1 MTVPYSFDISSSS
14 PSSFLQVIFRWK
26 GSVWK
31 SVFVEFFVWLLFYY
45 MIFFIYRDGLA
56 PEQKEY
62 FEGLVRYVYD
72 TMSYLPLT
80 FLLGFFVT
88 IVFDRWRQIFDNIE
102 FIDNVSFYTSTL
114 IRGSDEETSIARRN
128 ILRYICL
135 TQLLVF
141 RDVSLR
147 VRKRFPNLNSVVD
160 A

>member
-31 SVFVEFFVWLLFYY
+31 SVFVEFFVWLLLYY
-45 MIFFIYRDGLA
+45 IIFFIHRDGLD
-56 PEQKEY
+56 PDQKEY

-72 TMSYLPLT
+72 TMSYLPMS

-114 IRGSDEETSIARRN
+114 IRGSDEETIIARRN